1 MSVRPPQ
8 TALDRPGSKRQPHL
22 PRLSSLSSV
31 GDSSSERRSPGHHR
45 QPSDSTETTG
55 LVQRCVIIQ
64 KDQHGFGF
72 TVSGDR
78 IVLVQSVRPGG
89 AAMRAGVQE
98 GDRIVK
104 VNGTMVTNS
113 SHLEVV
119 KLIKSGAYVA
129 LTLLGSP
136 PPSVGLSNS
145 QQDVSMAGAPRITP
159 TCPPPPP
166 PPPLPPQRIT
176 GPKPL
181 QDPEV
186 QKHATQILRNML
198 RQEEAELQR
207 FYEAYS
213 RNPATVVE
221 EQIEGARR
229 RVSQLQ
235 LKIRQET
242 SGSVDLGRLSGDAGL
257 ANSRVTEGRL
267 SLDSQD
273 GDSGLESGTERFP
286 SVSEVSLNRNS
297 VLSDHGL
304 DSPHT
309 SPVITSRMCQHH
321 RRQGSDTAFT
331 PSAEQGLDRTAR
343 PLIIGP
349 EEDYDPGYFN
359 NECDSLFQDLTKLKS
374 RPAHLG
380 VFLRYIFSQAD
391 PSPLLFYLCTDVCQ
405 QTTTKDS
412 RIWGKDIWNIFLD
425 RNAPLRVKVSEQL
438 LAEIETR
445 LRYGDDIRAAL
456 FEAQEMVMPEIQ
468 EQIQDYR
475 TKRTM
480 GLGSLYG
487 ENDLLDLDGDP
498 QKERQV
504 AEKQLAQLGDILSK
518 YEEDRSSPMAFA
530 LSTYMNHTGI
540 RIREPRL
547 ASTSEKAQSLP
558 DKDKWLPFFPK
569 TKKSSGTKKDKD
581 AMEDKKRNPILK
593 YIGKP
598 KISQTTFHVPLSP
611 VEAVKPG
618 NVRNIIQHFENNQ
631 HYETQEPGTQRL
643 STGSFPEDLLESD
656 SSRSEVK
663 LGRSESLKG
672 REEMKK
678 SRKAENVPRSRS
690 DVDMDAAAEATRLH
704 QSASSSASSLSTRSL
719 ENPTPPYTPKM
730 GRRSI
735 ESPNLGFGVD
745 PFLPHLL
752 EDDQGQLSDLE
763 PELDSQN
770 WQHMVS
776 REVVANLPQ
785 KEIDRQ
791 EVINELF
798 ATEGSHLRILRVLDL
813 LFYQRMKKESLLSRE
828 ELALLFPN
836 LPDVIEIH
844 NSLSDSM
851 KKLREEGPII
861 KEIGDL
867 MLSRFD
873 GLAKEE
879 IQQVAADFCS
889 YQSIALELIK
899 TKQRKESRFQIFMQE
914 AESNPQCRRLQL
926 KDLIISEMQR
936 LTKYPLLLENILKHT
951 EAGTSEHDKLC
962 RARDQCRDILKYVN
976 EAVKRAENRHRLEGY
991 QKRLD
996 ATSLERTNNPLAA
1009 EFKSLDLTSR
1019 RMIHEGPLTWRISKD
1034 KTVDLHVLLL
1044 EDLLVLL
1051 QKQDEKLVLK
1061 CHSKTA
1067 LGSSDN
1073 KQTFSPVLK
1082 LNSVLIRSVA
1092 TDKRALFIICTS
1104 ELGPQI
1110 YELVALTSSEKNTW
1124 MELLEEAVQSAMRN
1138 ATFPPKRRTPEPAR
1152 TAPSSLVLQDPDVS
1166 PILSQSNSSGAEAEE
1181 SSSADDNPAELLGK
1195 GEHPVLLEEPEA
1207 ESSEVEEGE
1216 EEVPAAPLA
1225 AEAQAEAADAL
1236 PAQRLGPAMRL
1247 VLPGPVFAEGLAE
1260 AALEDVENL
1269 RLLILRRLLPCRD
1282 AEPEDD
1288 LTPTPSVIG
1297 GAGQAWD
1304 SVLSSQDSASQE
1316 VLTEPL
1322 GQAGPGE
1329 DAAPGPSQAA
1339 GGGPEPKLRA
1349 SPAAAAEEQ
1358 SSYKVVRKAPAEG
1371 AKEATPSPGS
1381 SQSETE
1387 LQEGGGANVDGN
1399 YFYVSMPAGP
1409 PESCTEPAAPAQ
1421 PPSSG
1426 AASPGTQRDSQQSGD
1441 EEPAC
1446 PSAAEGPPEPHA
1458 PSSTIHDVDLIF
1470 RTIEQLT
1477 LKLNRLKAVETA
1489 HRELLQSLGQSS
1501 SAEATPVGGCGAE
1514 TDGWSQRP
1522 PSPDSD
1528 SPLSRSLRS
1537 LQCSRTSVPGC
1548 RAPLA
1553 EDPAGDVAL

>member
-1 MSVRPPQ
+1 MGQLGTSARVGLELQ
-8 TALDRPGSKRQPHL
+8 EMELQRPGGLAQAVPESPRRCQAGGEAPEGAQGAG
-22 PRLSSLSSV
+22 RLSSLSSL
-31 GDSSSERRSPGHHR
+31 GDSASERRSPGHRR
-45 QPSDSTETTG
+45 QPSDSSETTG

-104 VNGTMVTNS
+104 VNGMMVTNS

-136 PPSVGLSNS
+136 PPSVGLPSS
-145 QQDVSMAGAPRITP
+145 QQDVSTPGAPRVAP

-166 PPPLPPQRIT
+166 PPPLPPPQRIT

-235 LKIRQET
+235 LKILQET
-242 SGSVDLGRLSGDAGL
+242 GGSVDSGRLCGDSGL
-257 ANSRVTEGRL
+257 AAFRAAEGRL

-286 SVSEVSLNRNS
+286 SVSEMSLNRNS

-304 DSPHT
+304 DSPRT
-309 SPVITSRMCQHH
+309 SPVITARLYQHH
-321 RRQGSDTAFT
+321 RRQGSDTPFAPT
-331 PSAEQGLDRTAR
+331 AEQGSERAGR

-359 NECDSLFQDLTKLKS
+359 NECDSLFQDLAKLKS

-391 PSPLLFYLCTDVCQ
+391 PSPLLFYLCADVCQ
-405 QTTTKDS
+405 QAAAKDS
-412 RIWGKDIWNIFLD
+412 RGLGKEIWNIFLE

-445 LRYGDDIRAAL
+445 LRNGDDVRAAL

-540 RIREPRL
+540 RSREPRV
-547 ASTSEKAQSLP
+547 ASASEKAQALP

-569 TKKSSGTKKDKD
+569 AKKSSSTKKEKD

-598 KISQTTFHVPLSP
+598 KISSQSTFHVPLSP

-631 HYETQEPGTQRL
+631 HYESQEPGTQRL
-643 STGSFPEDLLESD
+643 STGSFPEDLLEAD
-656 SSRSEVK
+656 GSRAEVK

-735 ESPNLGFGVD
+735 ESPSLGFGVD

-752 EDDQGQLSDLE
+752 EDEQGQLSDLE

-770 WQHMVS
+770 WQHTVG
-776 REVVANLPQ
+776 REVLASLPQ

-791 EVINELF
+791 EVINGKEPGVSRLHHHLGGVLGTSPSPPASRAELF

-813 LFYQRMKKESLLSRE
+813 LFYQRLRKESLLSRE

-844 NSLSDSM
+844 NSLSESM

-879 IQQVAADFCS
+879 IQQVTADFCS

-899 TKQRKESRFQIFMQE
+899 TKQRKETRFQIFMQE

-951 EAGTSEHDKLC
+951 EGRGWGGATGGAPGAVHTSGSFGPWGSCLSLVTRSQNWGLWGGRAAFQPGRGGTGGKLGGNWGGIQNPPDLHSAVAAGTSEHDKLC

-976 EAVKRAENRHRLEGY
+976 EAVKQAENRHRLEGY

-996 ATSLERTNNPLAA
+996 ATSLERTSNPLAA

-1019 RMIHEGPLTWRISKD
+1019 RMIHEGPLSWRISKD
-1034 KTVDLHVLLL
+1034 KTVGTDLFGNPQPFTPWPWRRFGDPTRPGQLGAACPRGRRPSWLRGAEPPLSADLHVLLL

-1124 MELLEEAVQSAMRN
+1124 MEVLEEAVQSSTRN
-1138 ATFPPKRRTPEPAR
+1138 ATFPPKRRTPEPTRA
-1152 TAPSSLVLQDPDVS
+1152 TPSSLVLPDSDVS
-1166 PILSQSNSSGAEAEE
+1166 PILSRGSSSAAEAEE
-1181 SSSADDNPAELLGK
+1181 SSSADDNPAELLGREK
-1195 GEHPVLLEEPEA
+1195 PPALPQEPH
-1207 ESSEVEEGE
+1207 SSEVEEEEEEEGE
-1216 EEVPAAPLA
+1216 EEPAGGAG
-1225 AEAQAEAADAL
+1225 AL
-1236 PAQRLGPAMRL
+1236 PQPTPLS
-1247 VLPGPVFAEGLAE
+1247 AEGLAE

-1269 RLLILRRLLPCRD
+1269 RLLILRRLLPGRE

-1288 LTPTPSVIG
+1288 LTPTPSVSG
-1297 GAGQAWD
+1297 GGQGWD

-1316 VLTEPL
+1316 VL
-1322 GQAGPGE
+1322 
-1329 DAAPGPSQAA
+1329 
-1339 GGGPEPKLRA
+1339 PEPPVPPQEPKSRA
-1349 SPAAAAEEQ
+1349 GWGETSETGPAPEEPGG
-1358 SSYKVVRKAPAEG
+1358 YKVVRKAPGRG
-1371 AKEATPSPGS
+1371 AGT
-1381 SQSETE
+1381 Q
-1387 LQEGGGANVDGN
+1387 
-1399 YFYVSMPAGP
+1399 GP
-1409 PESCTEPAAPAQ
+1409 P
-1421 PPSSG
+1421 
-1426 AASPGTQRDSQQSGD
+1426 
-1441 EEPAC
+1441 
-1446 PSAAEGPPEPHA
+1446 
-1458 PSSTIHDVDLIF
+1458 
-1470 RTIEQLT
+1470 
-1477 LKLNRLKAVETA
+1477 
-1489 HRELLQSLGQSS
+1489 
-1501 SAEATPVGGCGAE
+1501 
-1514 TDGWSQRP
+1514 
-1522 PSPDSD
+1522 
-1528 SPLSRSLRS
+1528 PLSP
-1537 LQCSRTSVPGC
+1537 VPPPGC
-1548 RAPLA
+1548 DLGAGSLLA
-1553 EDPAGDVAL
+1553 

>member
-8 TALDRPGSKRQPHL
+8 AAPD
-22 PRLSSLSSV
+22 RLSSLSSL
-31 GDSSSERRSPGHHR
+31 GDSSSERRSPGHRR
-45 QPSDSTETTG
+45 QPSDSSETTG

-89 AAMRAGVQE
+89 AAMKAGVQE

-145 QQDVSMAGAPRITP
+145 QQDTSTTGAPRNAP
-159 TCPPPPP
+159 ACPPPPP
-166 PPPLPPQRIT
+166 PPPLPPPQRIT

-207 FYEAYS
+207 FYEAYN
-213 RNPATVVE
+213 RNPGTVVG

-242 SGSVDLGRLSGDAGL
+242 SGSMDLGRLSGDSSMAMFR
-257 ANSRVTEGRL
+257 AAEGRL
-267 SLDSQD
+267 SVDSQD

-286 SVSEVSLNRNS
+286 SVSEISLNRNS

-304 DSPHT
+304 DSPRT
-309 SPVITSRMCQHH
+309 SPVITARLFQHH

-331 PSAEQGLDRTAR
+331 PTTEQGSERTGR

-359 NECDSLFQDLTKLKS
+359 NECDSLFQDLSKLKS

-391 PSPLLFYLCTDVCQ
+391 PSPL
-405 QTTTKDS
+405 
-412 RIWGKDIWNIFLD
+412 
-425 RNAPLRVKVSEQL
+425 PLRVKVSEQL
-438 LAEIETR
+438 LSEIEAR
-445 LRYGDDIRAAL
+445 LRNGDDVRAAL

-540 RIREPRL
+540 RSREPRV
-547 ASTSEKAQSLP
+547 ASTSEKAQALP

-569 TKKSSGTKKDKD
+569 AKKSSSTKKDKD

-593 YIGKP
+593 YIAKP
-598 KISQTTFHVPLSP
+598 KMSQSTFHVPLSP
-611 VEAVKPG
+611 VEVKPG

-631 HYETQEPGTQRL
+631 HYDNQEPGSQRL
-643 STGSFPEDLLESD
+643 STGSFPEDLLEGD
-656 SSRSEVK
+656 GSRAEVK

-735 ESPNLGFGVD
+735 ESPSLGFGAD

-752 EDDQGQLSDLE
+752 EDEQGQLSDLE
-763 PELDSQN
+763 SELDAQN
-770 WQHMVS
+770 WQHTVG
-776 REVVANLPQ
+776 RELLASLPQ

-798 ATEGSHLRILRVLDL
+798 ATEVSHLRILRVLDL
-813 LFYQRMKKESLLSRE
+813 LFYQRMRKESLLSRE

-844 NSLSDSM
+844 NSLSESM

-879 IQQVAADFCS
+879 IQQVTADFCS

-899 TKQRKESRFQIFMQE
+899 TKQRKETRFQIFMQE

-962 RARDQCRDILKYVN
+962 RARDHCRDILKYVN
-976 EAVKRAENRHRLEGY
+976 EAVKQAENRHRLEGY

-996 ATSLERTNNPLAA
+996 ATSLERTSNPLAA

-1061 CHSKTA
+1061 CHGKTA
-1067 LGSSDN
+1067 LGSLDN
-1073 KQTFSPVLK
+1073 KQTFSPILK

-1092 TDKRALFIICTS
+1092 TDKRAFFIICTS

-1124 MELLEEAVQSAMRN
+1124 MEVLEEAVQSAMRN
-1138 ATFPPKRRTPEPAR
+1138 ATFPPKRQMPEPTR
-1152 TAPSSLVLQDPDVS
+1152 MAPSSLVLQDPDVS
-1166 PILSQSNSSGAEAEE
+1166 PILSQVSSSAAEAEE
-1181 SSSADDNPAELLGK
+1181 SSS
-1195 GEHPVLLEEPEA
+1195 EP
-1207 ESSEVEEGE
+1207 SMR
-1216 EEVPAAPLA
+1216 L
-1225 AEAQAEAADAL
+1225 AL
-1236 PAQRLGPAMRL
+1236 PVPS
-1247 VLPGPVFAEGLAE
+1247 PAEGLAE

-1269 RLLILRRLLPCRD
+1269 RLLILRRLLPSRD
-1282 AEPEDD
+1282 TEPEDD

-1297 GAGQAWD
+1297 GTHTWD

-1316 VLTEPL
+1316 LLAEP
-1322 GQAGPGE
+1322 QS
-1329 DAAPGPSQAA
+1329 AAE
-1339 GGGPEPKLRA
+1339 EPKSRSGLEEQNETGPTV
-1349 SPAAAAEEQ
+1349 SAEEQ

-1371 AKEATPSPGS
+1371 AQEATLSPGS
-1381 SQSETE
+1381 SQTETE

-1399 YFYVSMPAGP
+1399 YFYVSMPTGP
-1409 PESCTEPAAPAQ
+1409 PEPV
-1421 PPSSG
+1421 PP
-1426 AASPGTQRDSQQSGD
+1426 PGPPQAFPP
-1441 EEPAC
+1441 EEPPR
-1446 PSAAEGPPEPHA
+1446 PSAAEGPPDP
-1458 PSSTIHDVDLIF
+1458 PGPLRDVDLIF

-1477 LKLNRLKAVETA
+1477 LKLNRLKAVEAA
-1489 HRELLQSLGQSS
+1489 HWELLQSLGHSS
-1501 SAEATPVGGCGAE
+1501 SADTTPVGHPAPGME
-1514 TDGWSQRP
+1514 GWTQQP
-1522 PSPDSD
+1522 HSPEGG
-1528 SPLSRSLRS
+1528 SPLTRSLRS
-1537 LQCSRTSVPGC
+1537 LQGHSTNIPGS

-1553 EDPAGDVAL
+1553 EDPTHTADL

>member
-8 TALDRPGSKRQPHL
+8 ALD
-22 PRLSSLSSV
+22 RLSSLSSL

-45 QPSDSTETTG
+45 QPSDSSETTG

-78 IVLVQSVRPGG
+78 VVLVQSVRPGG

-136 PPSVGLSNS
+136 PPSVGLSSS
-145 QQDVSMAGAPRITP
+145 QQDVSTVGAPRITP
-159 TCPPPPP
+159 ACPPPPP
-166 PPPLPPQRIT
+166 PSPLPPPQRIT
-176 GPKPL
+176 DPKPL

-207 FYEAYS
+207 FYEVYS
-213 RNPATVVE
+213 RNPATAVE

-235 LKIRQET
+235 LKILQET
-242 SGSVDLGRLSGDAGL
+242 GGSMDSGRLCGDSGL
-257 ANSRVTEGRL
+257 AGFRVMEGRL

-273 GDSGLESGTERFP
+273 GDSGLESGTERLP
-286 SVSEVSLNRNS
+286 SVNEISLNRNS

-304 DSPHT
+304 DSPRT
-309 SPVITSRMCQHH
+309 SPVITARLFQHH
-321 RRQGSDTAFT
+321 RRQGSDTPFT
-331 PSAEQGLDRTAR
+331 PSAEQGLDRTGQ

-359 NECDSLFQDLTKLKS
+359 NECDSLFQDLGKLKS

-405 QTTTKDS
+405 QTTAKDS
-412 RIWGKDIWNIFLD
+412 RGLGKDIWNIFLD

-445 LRYGDDIRAAL
+445 LRNGDDVRAAL

-540 RIREPRL
+540 RSREPRV
-547 ASTSEKAQSLP
+547 AGTSEKAQSLP
-558 DKDKWLPFFPK
+558 DRDKWLPFFPK
-569 TKKSSGTKKDKD
+569 TKKSSSTKKDKD

-598 KISQTTFHVPLSP
+598 KISSQSI
-611 VEAVKPG
+611 KPG

-631 HYETQEPGTQRL
+631 HYESQEPGTQRL

-656 SSRSEVK
+656 GSRAEVK

-752 EDDQGQLSDLE
+752 EDEQGQLSDLE

-776 REVVANLPQ
+776 RELVANLPQ

-836 LPDVIEIH
+836 LPDLIEIH
-844 NSLSDSM
+844 NSLSESM

-899 TKQRKESRFQIFMQE
+899 TKQRKETRFQIFMQE

-936 LTKYPLLLENILKHT
+936 LTKYPLLLENIIKHT
-951 EAGTSEHDKLC
+951 EVGTSEHDKLC

-976 EAVKRAENRHRLEGY
+976 EAVKQAENSHRLEGY

-996 ATSLERTNNPLAA
+996 ATSLERTSNPLAA

-1124 MELLEEAVQSAMRN
+1124 MELLEEAVQSATRN
-1138 ATFPPKRRTPEPAR
+1138 ATFPPKRRTPEPTRA
-1152 TAPSSLVLQDPDVS
+1152 ASSGLVLQDPDVS
-1166 PILSQSNSSGAEAEE
+1166 PILSRGTSSGAEAEAE
-1181 SSSADDNPAELLGK
+1181 DCSSADDNPTVLLGREK
-1195 GEHPVLLEEPEA
+1195 PPALLEESV
-1207 ESSEVEEGE
+1207 SSDVEEGE
-1216 EEVPAAPLA
+1216 EELPAAPVPTGTYL
-1225 AEAQAEAADAL
+1225 EVADTL
-1236 PAQRLGPAMRL
+1236 PTERPGPPMRL
-1247 VLPGPVFAEGLAE
+1247 PLPGPVSTEGLAE

-1316 VLTEPL
+1316 VLAEPPNT
-1322 GQAGPGE
+1322 AE
-1329 DAAPGPSQAA
+1329 DT
-1339 GGGPEPKLRA
+1339 KLQSSREEMDEIA
-1349 SPAAAAEEQ
+1349 PAAEAP
-1358 SSYKVVRKAPAEG
+1358 SSYKVVRKAQVEG

-1387 LQEGGGANVDGN
+1387 LQEGGGTNVDGN

-1409 PESCTEPAAPAQ
+1409 PQTPDPDPVL
-1421 PPSSG
+1421 PPSPPRG
-1426 AASPGTQRDSQQSGD
+1426 SPQEAPTHPSPTEGTLDP
-1441 EEPAC
+1441 PA
-1446 PSAAEGPPEPHA
+1446 PLR
-1458 PSSTIHDVDLIF
+1458 DVDLIF

-1489 HRELLQSLGQSS
+1489 HRELLRSLGRSS
-1501 SAEATPVGGCGAE
+1501 STDATPLGGSAPE
-1514 TDGWSQRP
+1514 MDGWSQRP
-1522 PSPDSD
+1522 ANSDSD
-1528 SPLSRSLRS
+1528 SPLSCALRS
-1537 LQCSRTSVPGC
+1537 LQGPTTNAPGS

-1553 EDPAGDVAL
+1553 EDPAHNVGL

>member
-8 TALDRPGSKRQPHL
+8 ALDSRPGSKRHL
-22 PRLSSLSSV
+22 PRLSSLSSL

-45 QPSDSTETTG
+45 QPSDSSETTG

-78 IVLVQSVRPGG
+78 VVLVQSVRPGG

-136 PPSVGLSNS
+136 PPSVGLSSS
-145 QQDVSMAGAPRITP
+145 QQDVSTVGAPRITP
-159 TCPPPPP
+159 ACPPPPP
-166 PPPLPPQRIT
+166 PSPLPPPQRIT
-176 GPKPL
+176 DPKPL

-207 FYEAYS
+207 FYEVYS
-213 RNPATVVE
+213 RNPATAVE

-235 LKIRQET
+235 LKILQET
-242 SGSVDLGRLSGDAGL
+242 GGSMDSGRLCGDSGL
-257 ANSRVTEGRL
+257 AGFRVMEGRL

-273 GDSGLESGTERFP
+273 GDSGLESGTERLP
-286 SVSEVSLNRNS
+286 SVNEISLNRNS

-304 DSPHT
+304 DSPRT
-309 SPVITSRMCQHH
+309 SPVITARLFQHH
-321 RRQGSDTAFT
+321 RRQGSDTPFT
-331 PSAEQGLDRTAR
+331 PSAEQGLDRTGQ

-359 NECDSLFQDLTKLKS
+359 NECDSLFQDLGKLKS

-405 QTTTKDS
+405 QTTAKDS
-412 RIWGKDIWNIFLD
+412 RGLGKDIWNIFLD

-445 LRYGDDIRAAL
+445 LRNGDDVRAAL

-540 RIREPRL
+540 RSREPRV
-547 ASTSEKAQSLP
+547 AGTSEKAQSLP
-558 DKDKWLPFFPK
+558 DRDKWLPFFPK
-569 TKKSSGTKKDKD
+569 TKKSSSTKKDKD

-598 KISQTTFHVPLSP
+598 KISSQSTFHVPLSP

-631 HYETQEPGTQRL
+631 HYESQEPGTQRL

-656 SSRSEVK
+656 GSRAEVK

-752 EDDQGQLSDLE
+752 EDEQGQLSDLE

-776 REVVANLPQ
+776 RELVANLPQ

-836 LPDVIEIH
+836 LPDLIEIH
-844 NSLSDSM
+844 NSLSESM

-899 TKQRKESRFQIFMQE
+899 TKQRKETRFQIFMQE

-936 LTKYPLLLENILKHT
+936 LTKYPLLLENIIKHT
-951 EAGTSEHDKLC
+951 EVGTSEHDKLC

-976 EAVKRAENRHRLEGY
+976 EAVKQAENSHRLEGY

-996 ATSLERTNNPLAA
+996 ATSLERTSNPLAA

-1124 MELLEEAVQSAMRN
+1124 MELLEEAVQSATRN
-1138 ATFPPKRRTPEPAR
+1138 ATFPPKRRTPEPTRA
-1152 TAPSSLVLQDPDVS
+1152 ASSGLVLQDPDVS
-1166 PILSQSNSSGAEAEE
+1166 PILSRGTSSGAEAEAE
-1181 SSSADDNPAELLGK
+1181 DCSSADDNPTVLLGREK
-1195 GEHPVLLEEPEA
+1195 PPALLEESV
-1207 ESSEVEEGE
+1207 SSDVEEGE
-1216 EEVPAAPLA
+1216 EELPAAPVPTGTYL
-1225 AEAQAEAADAL
+1225 EVADTL
-1236 PAQRLGPAMRL
+1236 PTERPGPPMRL
-1247 VLPGPVFAEGLAE
+1247 PLPGPVSTEGLAE

-1316 VLTEPL
+1316 VLAEPPNT
-1322 GQAGPGE
+1322 AE
-1329 DAAPGPSQAA
+1329 DT
-1339 GGGPEPKLRA
+1339 KLQSSREEMDEIA
-1349 SPAAAAEEQ
+1349 PAAEAP
-1358 SSYKVVRKAPAEG
+1358 SSYKVVRKAQVEG

-1387 LQEGGGANVDGN
+1387 LQEGGGTNVDGN

-1409 PESCTEPAAPAQ
+1409 PQTPDPDPVL
-1421 PPSSG
+1421 PPSPPRG
-1426 AASPGTQRDSQQSGD
+1426 SPQEAPTHPSPTEGTLDP
-1441 EEPAC
+1441 PA
-1446 PSAAEGPPEPHA
+1446 PLR
-1458 PSSTIHDVDLIF
+1458 DVDLIF

-1489 HRELLQSLGQSS
+1489 HRELLRSLGRSS
-1501 SAEATPVGGCGAE
+1501 STDATPLGGSAPE
-1514 TDGWSQRP
+1514 MDGWSQRP
-1522 PSPDSD
+1522 ANSDSD
-1528 SPLSRSLRS
+1528 SPLSCALRS
-1537 LQCSRTSVPGC
+1537 LQGPTTNAPGS

-1553 EDPAGDVAL
+1553 EDPAHNVGL

>member
-1 MSVRPPQ
+1 TP
-8 TALDRPGSKRQPHL
+8 
-22 PRLSSLSSV
+22 
-31 GDSSSERRSPGHHR
+31 
-45 QPSDSTETTG
+45 G

-78 IVLVQSVRPGG
+78 VVLVQSVRPGG

-136 PPSVGLSNS
+136 PPSVGLSS
-145 QQDVSMAGAPRITP
+145 SHPDATTTGSPRVTP
-159 TCPPPPP
+159 SCPPPPP
-166 PPPLPPQRIT
+166 APPLKKGPQTPAGTKGR
-176 GPKPL
+176 GFL
-181 QDPEV
+181 EV
-186 QKHATQILRNML
+186 QKHAAQILRNML

-213 RNPATVVE
+213 RNPGSGVE

-235 LKIRQET
+235 LKILQET
-242 SGSVDLGRLSGDAGL
+242 QGSLDSGRLGSDSSLAGF
-257 ANSRVTEGRL
+257 RMGEGRL

-273 GDSGLESGTERFP
+273 GDSGLESGTERIP
-286 SVSEVSLNRNS
+286 SGSEVSFTRNS
-297 VLSDHGL
+297 ILSDQGG
-304 DSPHT
+304 DSPRT
-309 SPVITSRMCQHH
+309 SPLVTARH
-321 RRQGSDTAFT
+321 RRHGSDPPFT
-331 PSAEQGLDRTAR
+331 DQGVPWQDKAGQ

-349 EEDYDPGYFN
+349 EEDCDPGYFN
-359 NECDSLFQDLTKLKS
+359 NESDSVFQELGQLQA

-380 VFLRYIFSQAD
+380 VFLRYLLSQAD
-391 PSPLLFYLCTDVCQ
+391 PSALVGARTPGGEGTPKPGGGRGLEGGRWDETGRGEMEMRSWEE
-405 QTTTKDS
+405 T
-412 RIWGKDIWNIFLD
+412 LD
-425 RNAPLRVKVSEQL
+425 HE
-438 LAEIETR
+438 ETR
-445 LRYGDDIRAAL
+445 LRNGDDVRAAL
-456 FEAQEMVMPEIQ
+456 LEAQEMVMPEIQ

-487 ENDLLDLDGDP
+487 ENDLLELDGDP

-504 AEKQLAQLGDILSK
+504 AEKQLVQLGDILSK

-530 LSTYMNHTGI
+530 LSTYMNHVGI
-540 RIREPRL
+540 RSRDSRPGGPTEK
-547 ASTSEKAQSLP
+547 TSSLP
-558 DKDKWLPFFPK
+558 DRDKWLPFFPK
-569 TKKSSGTKKDKD
+569 AKKSSSTKKDKD
-581 AMEDKKRNPILK
+581 ALEDKKRNPILK

-598 KISQTTFHVPLSP
+598 KISSQSTFHVPLSP
-611 VEAVKPG
+611 VEAVRPG
-618 NVRNIIQHFENNQ
+618 SVRNIIQHFENNQ
-631 HYETQEPGTQRL
+631 HQEIQDLGPQRL

-656 SSRSEVK
+656 GSRAEVK

-672 REEMKK
+672 REELKK

-719 ENPTPPYTPKM
+719 DNPTPPYTPKM

-752 EDDQGQLSDLE
+752 EDEQGQLSDLE

-770 WQHMVS
+770 WQQMVS
-776 REVVANLPQ
+776 KDLVANMSQ

-798 ATEGSHLRILRVLDL
+798 ATEGSHLRILRWNLPN
-813 LFYQRMKKESLLSRE
+813 RE
-828 ELALLFPN
+828 ELGLLFPN
-836 LPDVIEIH
+836 LPDLIEIH
-844 NSLSDSM
+844 NSLSESM

-879 IQQVAADFCS
+879 IQEVAANFCS

-899 TKQRKESRFQIFMQE
+899 TKQRKETRFQIFMQE

-936 LTKYPLLLENILKHT
+936 LTKYPLLLENIIKHT
-951 EAGTSEHDKLC
+951 QAGTLEHEKLC
-962 RARDQCRDILKYVN
+962 RARDQCRDILKHVN

-996 ATSLERTNNPLAA
+996 TTSLERTSNPLAA
-1009 EFKSLDLTSR
+1009 QFKSLDLTSR
-1019 RMIHEGPLTWRISKD
+1019 RMIHEGPLTWRVGKD

-1124 MELLEEAVQSAMRN
+1124 MELLEEAVQSATRN
-1138 ATFPPKRRTPEPAR
+1138 VTCPPKRR
-1152 TAPSSLVLQDPDVS
+1152 
-1166 PILSQSNSSGAEAEE
+1166 
-1181 SSSADDNPAELLGK
+1181 
-1195 GEHPVLLEEPEA
+1195 
-1207 ESSEVEEGE
+1207 
-1216 EEVPAAPLA
+1216 
-1225 AEAQAEAADAL
+1225 
-1236 PAQRLGPAMRL
+1236 
-1247 VLPGPVFAEGLAE
+1247 
-1260 AALEDVENL
+1260 ALE
-1269 RLLILRRLLPCRD
+1269 P
-1282 AEPEDD
+1282 
-1288 LTPTPSVIG
+1288 
-1297 GAGQAWD
+1297 
-1304 SVLSSQDSASQE
+1304 
-1316 VLTEPL
+1316 
-1322 GQAGPGE
+1322 
-1329 DAAPGPSQAA
+1329 
-1339 GGGPEPKLRA
+1339 
-1349 SPAAAAEEQ
+1349 
-1358 SSYKVVRKAPAEG
+1358 
-1371 AKEATPSPGS
+1371 
-1381 SQSETE
+1381 
-1387 LQEGGGANVDGN
+1387 
-1399 YFYVSMPAGP
+1399 
-1409 PESCTEPAAPAQ
+1409 
-1421 PPSSG
+1421 
-1426 AASPGTQRDSQQSGD
+1426 
-1441 EEPAC
+1441 
-1446 PSAAEGPPEPHA
+1446 
-1458 PSSTIHDVDLIF
+1458 
-1470 RTIEQLT
+1470 
-1477 LKLNRLKAVETA
+1477 
-1489 HRELLQSLGQSS
+1489 
-1501 SAEATPVGGCGAE
+1501 
-1514 TDGWSQRP
+1514 
-1522 PSPDSD
+1522 
-1528 SPLSRSLRS
+1528 
-1537 LQCSRTSVPGC
+1537 
-1548 RAPLA
+1548 
-1553 EDPAGDVAL
+1553 